1 MAKQTELELTAQ
13 QAAQPE
19 ETPAKKTAAKKTAAK
34 KPAAKKATTKK
45 TTTKTKAAKAEDGET
60 AAEKP
65 AAKRTTKKTE
75 AKPGTKLVI
84 VESPAK
90 AHTIQKYLGPD
101 YEVMASM
108 GHVRDLPASRL
119 SVDVKNDFAPN
130 YENIKGKGEL
140 IKKLRAEAKKSDYVY
155 LATDPDRE
163 GEAISWHLAQLLKLD
178 ETEPNRV
185 TFNEITKSGI
195 KYGMEHP
202 RCIDQQLVD
211 AQQARRVLDRIVG
224 YEISPF
230 LWKKIRKG
238 LSAGRVQSVAVRLV
252 VDREDEIRAFKP
264 EEYWT
269 LEALLQKQG
278 VKAKPF
284 LAKYYGTGGKKCEIT
299 TEEQAN
305 ALRAAAE
312 KEPFIIKSIKMGTRQ
327 KNPAPPFITSTLQQD
342 ASRRFGFQA
351 KRTMK
356 VAQELYEGIN
366 LPDLGAVGLITYMRT
381 DSLRISDEAL
391 SAAHD
396 YIQRTYGENYALA
409 KPRTFRSKS
418 NAQDGHEAIRPT
430 MIDLAPAK
438 IKESLSSDQYKLY
451 KLVWERFIASQ
462 MAACVQDTVSTDIT
476 AGEHLFKASGFS
488 VRFDGYT
495 RLYTEA
501 VDNEEEQETNLPR
514 LEEGEHLTLKELKPN
529 QHFTQP
535 PPRYTEATLI
545 RELEENGIGRPS
557 TYAPTLS
564 TILQRGYVEREGKAL
579 KPTIVGETVTRLMK
593 EQFGKIVDVKFTAE
607 MEQELDEVEAGK
619 TEWVGMMHHFYD
631 DFTDMLQSAEKNMEG
646 TKMKIP
652 DEETDIVC
660 ELCGRK
666 MVVRHGKY
674 GKFLACPG
682 FPECKN
688 TKTLQQETP
697 GSCPRCGKKVL
708 AKKSKTG
715 RTYYGCEDNPKCGF
729 MTWDIPLAEK
739 CPQCGSSLFK
749 TTGRVKM
756 IHCLK
761 EGCGYE
767 KSAK

>member
-1 MAKQTELELTAQ
+1 MS
-13 QAAQPE
+13 
-19 ETPAKKTAAKKTAAK
+19 
-34 KPAAKKATTKK
+34 
-45 TTTKTKAAKAEDGET
+45 
-60 AAEKP
+60 
-65 AAKRTTKKTE
+65 
-75 AKPGTKLVI
+75 KLVI

-101 YEVMASM
+101 YEVLASM

-140 IKKLRAEAKKSDYVY
+140 IKKLRNEAKKSDYVY

-178 ETEPNRV
+178 ETEQNRV

-238 LSAGRVQSVAVRLV
+238 LSAGRVQSVAVRLI
-252 VDREDEIRAFKP
+252 VDREDEIRAFTP

-269 LEALLQKQG
+269 LEALLAKQG
-278 VKAKPF
+278 AKTKPF
-284 LAKYYGTGGKKCEIT
+284 TAKYYGTGGKKCEIT
-299 TEEQAN
+299 SEEQAN
-305 ALRAAAE
+305 ALKAAAE
-312 KEPFIIKSIKMGTRQ
+312 REPFIIKSIKTGTRQ

-342 ASRRFGFQA
+342 ASRRYGFQA

-366 LPDLGAVGLITYMRT
+366 LPDMGAVGLITYMRT

-396 YIQRTYGENYALA
+396 YIKRTYGDSYALA

-430 MIDLAPAK
+430 MIELSPMK
-438 IKESLSSDQYKLY
+438 IKDSLSADQFKLY

-462 MAACVQDTVSTDIT
+462 MAACVQDTVSADIT

-495 RLYTEA
+495 RLYTETQ
-501 VDNEEEQETNLPR
+501 DNDEEQGTNLPR
-514 LEEGEHLTLKELKPN
+514 LEEGEQLNLKELKPG

-593 EQFGKIVDVKFTAE
+593 EQFGKIVDVKFTAK
-607 MEQELDEVEAGK
+607 MEKELDEVEEGK

-631 DFTDMLQSAEKNMEG
+631 DFTEMLQSAEKNMEG

-715 RTYYGCEDNPKCGF
+715 RTYYGCEDNPACGF
-729 MTWDIPLAEK
+729 MTWDIPLEEK
-739 CPQCGSSLFK
+739 CPRCGSSLFK
-749 TTGRVKM
+749 TTGRMKM

>member
-1 MAKQTELELTAQ
+1 MS
-13 QAAQPE
+13 
-19 ETPAKKTAAKKTAAK
+19 
-34 KPAAKKATTKK
+34 
-45 TTTKTKAAKAEDGET
+45 
-60 AAEKP
+60 
-65 AAKRTTKKTE
+65 
-75 AKPGTKLVI
+75 KLVI

-101 YEVMASM
+101 YEVLASM

-140 IKKLRAEAKKSDYVY
+140 IKKLRNEAKKSDYVY

-178 ETEPNRV
+178 ETEQNRV

-238 LSAGRVQSVAVRLV
+238 LSAGRVQSVAVRLI
-252 VDREDEIRAFKP
+252 VDREDEIRAFTP

-269 LEALLQKQG
+269 LEALLAKQG
-278 VKAKPF
+278 AKTKPF
-284 LAKYYGTGGKKCEIT
+284 TAKYYGTGGKKCEIT
-299 TEEQAN
+299 SEEQAN
-305 ALRAAAE
+305 ALKAAAE
-312 KEPFIIKSIKMGTRQ
+312 KEPFLIKSIKMGTRQ

-342 ASRRFGFQA
+342 ASRRYGFQA

-366 LPDLGAVGLITYMRT
+366 LPDMGAVGLITYMRT

-396 YIQRTYGENYALA
+396 YIKRTYGDSYALA

-430 MIDLAPAK
+430 MIELSPMK
-438 IKESLSSDQYKLY
+438 IKDSLSADQFKLY

-462 MAACVQDTVSTDIT
+462 MAACVQDTVSADIT

-495 RLYTEA
+495 RLYTETQ
-501 VDNEEEQETNLPR
+501 DNDEEQGTNLPR
-514 LEEGEHLTLKELKPN
+514 LEEGEQLNLKELKPG

-607 MEQELDEVEAGK
+607 MEKELDEVEEGK

-631 DFTDMLQSAEKNMEG
+631 DFTEMLQSAEKNMEG

-715 RTYYGCEDNPKCGF
+715 RTYYGCEDNPACGF
-729 MTWDIPLAEK
+729 MTWDIPLEEK
-739 CPQCGSSLFK
+739 CPRCGSSLFK
-749 TTGRVKM
+749 TTGRMKM

>member
-1 MAKQTELELTAQ
+1 MS
-13 QAAQPE
+13 
-19 ETPAKKTAAKKTAAK
+19 
-34 KPAAKKATTKK
+34 
-45 TTTKTKAAKAEDGET
+45 
-60 AAEKP
+60 
-65 AAKRTTKKTE
+65 
-75 AKPGTKLVI
+75 KLVI

-101 YEVMASM
+101 YEVLASM

-140 IKKLRAEAKKSDYVY
+140 IKKLRNEAKKSDYVY

-178 ETEPNRV
+178 ETEQNRV

-238 LSAGRVQSVAVRLV
+238 LSAGRVQSVAVRLI
-252 VDREDEIRAFKP
+252 VDREDEIRAFTP

-269 LEALLQKQG
+269 LEALLAKQG
-278 VKAKPF
+278 AKTKPF
-284 LAKYYGTGGKKCEIT
+284 TAKYYGTGGKKCEIT
-299 TEEQAN
+299 SEEQAN
-305 ALRAAAE
+305 ALKAAAE
-312 KEPFIIKSIKMGTRQ
+312 KEPFLIKSIKTGTRQ

-342 ASRRFGFQA
+342 ASRRYGFQA

-366 LPDLGAVGLITYMRT
+366 LPDMGAVGLITYMRT

-396 YIQRTYGENYALA
+396 YIKRTYGDSYALA

-430 MIDLAPAK
+430 MIELSPMK
-438 IKESLSSDQYKLY
+438 IKDSLSADQFKLY

-462 MAACVQDTVSTDIT
+462 MAACVQDTVSADIT

-495 RLYTEA
+495 RLYTETQ
-501 VDNEEEQETNLPR
+501 DNDEEQGTNLPR
-514 LEEGEHLTLKELKPN
+514 LEEGEQLNLKELKPG

-607 MEQELDEVEAGK
+607 MEKELDEVEEGK

-631 DFTDMLQSAEKNMEG
+631 DFTEMLQSAEKNMEG

-697 GSCPRCGKKVL
+697 GICPRCGKKVL

-715 RTYYGCEDNPKCGF
+715 RTYYGCEDNPACGF
-729 MTWDIPLAEK
+729 MTWDIPLEEK
-739 CPQCGSSLFK
+739 CPRCGSSLFK
-749 TTGRVKM
+749 TTGRMKM

>member
-1 MAKQTELELTAQ
+1 MS
-13 QAAQPE
+13 
-19 ETPAKKTAAKKTAAK
+19 
-34 KPAAKKATTKK
+34 
-45 TTTKTKAAKAEDGET
+45 
-60 AAEKP
+60 
-65 AAKRTTKKTE
+65 
-75 AKPGTKLVI
+75 KLVI

-140 IKKLRAEAKKSDYVY
+140 IKKLCSEAKKSDYVY

-178 ETEPNRV
+178 EKEPNRV

-195 KYGMEHP
+195 QYGMAHP

-252 VDREDEIRAFKP
+252 VDREEEIRAFQP
-264 EEYWT
+264 EEYWS
-269 LEALLQKQG
+269 LEALLAKQG
-278 VKAKPF
+278 AKAKPF
-284 LAKYYGTGGKKCEIT
+284 TAKYYGTGGKKCEIT

-305 ALRAAAE
+305 ALKEAAE

-327 KNPAPPFITSTLQQD
+327 KHPAPPFITSPLQQD

-396 YIQRTYGENYALA
+396 YIKSTYGDSYALP

-438 IKESLSSDQYKLY
+438 IKESLTSDQYKLY

-501 VDNEEEQETNLPR
+501 VDNEEEQGTNLPR
-514 LEEGEHLTLKELKPN
+514 LEKGETLTLKELKPN

-564 TILQRGYVEREGKAL
+564 TILQRGYVEREGKAI
-579 KPTIVGETVTRLMK
+579 KPTIVGETVTKLMK

-607 MEQELDEVEAGK
+607 MEQELDEVEEGK

>member
-1 MAKQTELELTAQ
+1 M
-13 QAAQPE
+13 
-19 ETPAKKTAAKKTAAK
+19 
-34 KPAAKKATTKK
+34 
-45 TTTKTKAAKAEDGET
+45 
-60 AAEKP
+60 
-65 AAKRTTKKTE
+65 
-75 AKPGTKLVI
+75 I

-305 ALRAAAE
+305 ALKAAAE

-697 GSCPRCGKKVL
+697 GSCPRCGKQVL

>member
-1 MAKQTELELTAQ
+1 MS
-13 QAAQPE
+13 
-19 ETPAKKTAAKKTAAK
+19 
-34 KPAAKKATTKK
+34 
-45 TTTKTKAAKAEDGET
+45 
-60 AAEKP
+60 
-65 AAKRTTKKTE
+65 
-75 AKPGTKLVI
+75 KLVI

-101 YEVMASM
+101 YEVLASM

-140 IKKLRAEAKKSDYVY
+140 IKKLRNEAKKSDYVY

-178 ETEPNRV
+178 ETEQNRV

-238 LSAGRVQSVAVRLV
+238 LSAGRVQSVAVRLI
-252 VDREDEIRAFKP
+252 VDREDEIRAFTP

-269 LEALLQKQG
+269 LEALLAKQG
-278 VKAKPF
+278 AKTKPF
-284 LAKYYGTGGKKCEIT
+284 TAKYYGTGGKKCEIT
-299 TEEQAN
+299 SEEQAN
-305 ALRAAAE
+305 ALKAAAE
-312 KEPFIIKSIKMGTRQ
+312 KEPFIIKSIKTGTRQ

-342 ASRRFGFQA
+342 ASRRYGFQA

-366 LPDLGAVGLITYMRT
+366 LPDMGAVGLITYMRT

-391 SAAHD
+391 FAAHD
-396 YIQRTYGENYALA
+396 YIKRTYGDSYALA

-430 MIDLAPAK
+430 MIELSPMK
-438 IKESLSSDQYKLY
+438 IKDSLSADQFKLY

-462 MAACVQDTVSTDIT
+462 MAACVQDTVSADIT

-495 RLYTEA
+495 RLYTETQ
-501 VDNEEEQETNLPR
+501 DNDEEQGTNLPR
-514 LEEGEHLTLKELKPN
+514 LEEGEQLNLKELKPG

-607 MEQELDEVEAGK
+607 MEKELDEVEEGK

-631 DFTDMLQSAEKNMEG
+631 DFTEMLQSAEKNMEG

-715 RTYYGCEDNPKCGF
+715 RTYYGCEDNPACGF
-729 MTWDIPLAEK
+729 MTWDIPLEEK
-739 CPQCGSSLFK
+739 CPRCGSSLFK
-749 TTGRVKM
+749 TTGRMKT

>member
-1 MAKQTELELTAQ
+1 MS
-13 QAAQPE
+13 
-19 ETPAKKTAAKKTAAK
+19 
-34 KPAAKKATTKK
+34 
-45 TTTKTKAAKAEDGET
+45 
-60 AAEKP
+60 
-65 AAKRTTKKTE
+65 
-75 AKPGTKLVI
+75 KLVI

-108 GHVRDLPASRL
+108 GHVRDLPASRM

-305 ALRAAAE
+305 ALKAAAE

-619 TEWVGMMHHFYD
+619 TGWVGMMHHFYD

>member
-1 MAKQTELELTAQ
+1 MS
-13 QAAQPE
+13 
-19 ETPAKKTAAKKTAAK
+19 
-34 KPAAKKATTKK
+34 
-45 TTTKTKAAKAEDGET
+45 
-60 AAEKP
+60 
-65 AAKRTTKKTE
+65 
-75 AKPGTKLVI
+75 KLVI

-101 YEVMASM
+101 YEVLASM

-140 IKKLRAEAKKSDYVY
+140 IKKLRNEAKKSDYVY

-178 ETEPNRV
+178 ETEQNRV

-238 LSAGRVQSVAVRLV
+238 LSAGRVQSVAVRLI
-252 VDREDEIRAFKP
+252 VDREDEIRAFTP

-269 LEALLQKQG
+269 LEALLAKQG
-278 VKAKPF
+278 AKTKPF
-284 LAKYYGTGGKKCEIT
+284 TAKYYGTGGKKCEIT
-299 TEEQAN
+299 SEEQAN
-305 ALRAAAE
+305 ALKAAAE
-312 KEPFIIKSIKMGTRQ
+312 KEPFLIKSIKTGTRQ

-342 ASRRFGFQA
+342 ASRRYGFQA

-366 LPDLGAVGLITYMRT
+366 LPDMGAVGLITYMRT

-396 YIQRTYGENYALA
+396 YIKHTYGDSYALA

-430 MIDLAPAK
+430 MIELSPMK
-438 IKESLSSDQYKLY
+438 IKDSLSADQFKLY

-462 MAACVQDTVSTDIT
+462 MAACVQDTVSADIT

-495 RLYTEA
+495 RLYTETQ
-501 VDNEEEQETNLPR
+501 DNDEEQGTNLPR
-514 LEEGEHLTLKELKPN
+514 LEEGEQLNLKELKPG

-607 MEQELDEVEAGK
+607 MEKELDEVEEGK

-631 DFTDMLQSAEKNMEG
+631 DFTEMLQSAEKNMEG

-715 RTYYGCEDNPKCGF
+715 RTYYGCEDNPACGF
-729 MTWDIPLAEK
+729 MTWDIPLEEK
-739 CPQCGSSLFK
+739 CPRCGSSLFK
-749 TTGRVKM
+749 TTGRMKM

>member
-1 MAKQTELELTAQ
+1 MS
-13 QAAQPE
+13 
-19 ETPAKKTAAKKTAAK
+19 
-34 KPAAKKATTKK
+34 
-45 TTTKTKAAKAEDGET
+45 
-60 AAEKP
+60 
-65 AAKRTTKKTE
+65 
-75 AKPGTKLVI
+75 KLVI

-119 SVDVKNDFAPN
+119 SVDVKHDFAPN

-140 IKKLRAEAKKSDYVY
+140 IKKLCAEAKKSDYVY

-178 ETEPNRV
+178 EHEPNRV

-195 KYGMEHP
+195 RYGMEHP

-211 AQQARRVLDRIVG
+211 AQQARRVLDRLVG

-252 VDREDEIRAFKP
+252 VDREEEIRAFQP
-264 EEYWT
+264 VEYWT
-269 LEALLQKQG
+269 LEAQLSKQNR
-278 VKAKPF
+278 KAKPF
-284 LAKYYGTGGKKCEIT
+284 LAKYYGSNGKKQEIT
-299 TEEQAN
+299 TGEQAE
-305 ALRAAAE
+305 ALREAAE
-312 KEPFIIKSIKMGTRQ
+312 KEPFIIKSIKTGTRQ
-327 KNPAPPFITSTLQQD
+327 KSPAPPFITSTLQQD
-342 ASRRFGFQA
+342 ACRRFGFQA

-366 LPDLGAVGLITYMRT
+366 LPEVGAVGLITYMRT
-381 DSLRISDEAL
+381 DSLRISAEAL

-396 YIQRTYGENYALA
+396 YIEQTYGGSYALP

-430 MIDLAPAK
+430 MIELTPAK
-438 IKESLSSDQYKLY
+438 LKESLSADQYKLY
-451 KLVWERFIASQ
+451 KLIWERFIASQ
-462 MAACVQDTVSTDIT
+462 MAACLQDTVSADIT

-501 VDNEEEQETNLPR
+501 SDSEEESGTSLPK
-514 LEEGEHLTLKELKPN
+514 LEEGEQLVLKELKPG

-564 TILQRGYVEREGKAL
+564 TILQRGYVERDQKAL

-607 MEQELDEVEAGK
+607 MERELDKVEEGK
-619 TEWVGMMHHFYD
+619 AEWVGMMHEFYD
-631 DFTDMLQSAEKNMEG
+631 DFTEMLQTAEKNMEG

-652 DEETDIVC
+652 DEETDIIC
-660 ELCGRK
+660 EQCGRK

-697 GSCPRCGKKVL
+697 GLCPLCGKKVL

-729 MTWDIPLAEK
+729 MTWDVPTAEK
-739 CPQCGSSLFK
+739 CPQCGSSLYK
-749 TTGRVKM
+749 TTGRIKK

-767 KSAK
+767 ASVKK

>member
-1 MAKQTELELTAQ
+1 MS
-13 QAAQPE
+13 
-19 ETPAKKTAAKKTAAK
+19 
-34 KPAAKKATTKK
+34 
-45 TTTKTKAAKAEDGET
+45 
-60 AAEKP
+60 
-65 AAKRTTKKTE
+65 
-75 AKPGTKLVI
+75 KLVI

-101 YEVMASM
+101 YEVLASM
-108 GHVRDLPASRL
+108 GHVRDLPTSRL

-140 IKKLRAEAKKSDYVY
+140 IKKLRNEAKKSDYVY

-178 ETEPNRV
+178 ETEQNRV

-238 LSAGRVQSVAVRLV
+238 LSAGRVQSVAVRLI
-252 VDREDEIRAFKP
+252 VDREDEIRAFTP

-269 LEALLQKQG
+269 LEALLAKQG
-278 VKAKPF
+278 AKTKPF
-284 LAKYYGTGGKKCEIT
+284 TAKYYGTGGKKCEIT
-299 TEEQAN
+299 SEEQAN
-305 ALRAAAE
+305 ALKAAAE
-312 KEPFIIKSIKMGTRQ
+312 KEPFIIKSIKTGTRQ

-342 ASRRFGFQA
+342 ASRRYGFQA

-366 LPDLGAVGLITYMRT
+366 LPDMGAVGLITYMRT

-396 YIQRTYGENYALA
+396 YIKRTYGDSYALA

-430 MIDLAPAK
+430 MIELSPMK
-438 IKESLSSDQYKLY
+438 IKDSLSADQFKLY

-462 MAACVQDTVSTDIT
+462 MAACVQDTVSADIT

-495 RLYTEA
+495 RLYTETQ
-501 VDNEEEQETNLPR
+501 DNDEEQGTNLPR
-514 LEEGEHLTLKELKPN
+514 LEEGEQLNLKELKPG

-607 MEQELDEVEAGK
+607 MEKELDEVEEGK

-631 DFTDMLQSAEKNMEG
+631 DFTEMLQSAEKNMEG

-715 RTYYGCEDNPKCGF
+715 RTYYGCEDNPACGF
-729 MTWDIPLAEK
+729 MTWDIPLEEK
-739 CPQCGSSLFK
+739 CPRCGSSLFK
-749 TTGRVKM
+749 TTGRMKM

>member
-1 MAKQTELELTAQ
+1 MS
-13 QAAQPE
+13 
-19 ETPAKKTAAKKTAAK
+19 
-34 KPAAKKATTKK
+34 
-45 TTTKTKAAKAEDGET
+45 
-60 AAEKP
+60 
-65 AAKRTTKKTE
+65 
-75 AKPGTKLVI
+75 KLVI

-108 GHVRDLPASRL
+108 GHVRDLPASRM

-305 ALRAAAE
+305 ALKAAAE

-438 IKESLSSDQYKLY
+438 IKESLSCDQYKLY

-749 TTGRVKM
+749 TTGWVKM

>member
-1 MAKQTELELTAQ
+1 MS
-13 QAAQPE
+13 
-19 ETPAKKTAAKKTAAK
+19 
-34 KPAAKKATTKK
+34 
-45 TTTKTKAAKAEDGET
+45 
-60 AAEKP
+60 
-65 AAKRTTKKTE
+65 
-75 AKPGTKLVI
+75 KLVI

-101 YEVMASM
+101 YEVLASM

-140 IKKLRAEAKKSDYVY
+140 IKKLRNEAKKSDYVY

-178 ETEPNRV
+178 ETEQNRV

-238 LSAGRVQSVAVRLV
+238 LSAGRVQSVAVRLI
-252 VDREDEIRAFKP
+252 VDREDEIRAFTP

-269 LEALLQKQG
+269 LEALLAKQG
-278 VKAKPF
+278 AKTKPF
-284 LAKYYGTGGKKCEIT
+284 TAKYYGTGGKKCEIT
-299 TEEQAN
+299 SEEQAN
-305 ALRAAAE
+305 ALKAAAE
-312 KEPFIIKSIKMGTRQ
+312 KEPFIIKSIKTGTRQ

-342 ASRRFGFQA
+342 ASRRYGFQA

-366 LPDLGAVGLITYMRT
+366 LPDMGAVGLITYMRT

-396 YIQRTYGENYALA
+396 YIKRTYGDSYALA

-430 MIDLAPAK
+430 MIELSPMK
-438 IKESLSSDQYKLY
+438 IKDSLSADQFKLY

-462 MAACVQDTVSTDIT
+462 MAACVQDTVSADIT

-495 RLYTEA
+495 RLYTETQ
-501 VDNEEEQETNLPR
+501 DNDEEQGTNLPR
-514 LEEGEHLTLKELKPN
+514 LEEGEQLNLKELKPG

-607 MEQELDEVEAGK
+607 MEKELDEVEEGK

-631 DFTDMLQSAEKNMEG
+631 DFTEMLQSAEKNMEG

-715 RTYYGCEDNPKCGF
+715 RTYYGCEDNPACCF
-729 MTWDIPLAEK
+729 MTWDIPLEEK
-739 CPQCGSSLFK
+739 CPRCGSSLFK
-749 TTGRVKM
+749 TTGRMKM

>member
-1 MAKQTELELTAQ
+1 MS
-13 QAAQPE
+13 
-19 ETPAKKTAAKKTAAK
+19 
-34 KPAAKKATTKK
+34 
-45 TTTKTKAAKAEDGET
+45 
-60 AAEKP
+60 
-65 AAKRTTKKTE
+65 
-75 AKPGTKLVI
+75 KLVI

-101 YEVMASM
+101 YEVLASM

-140 IKKLRAEAKKSDYVY
+140 IKKLRNEAKKSDYVY

-178 ETEPNRV
+178 ETEQNRV

-238 LSAGRVQSVAVRLV
+238 LSAGRVQSVAVRLI
-252 VDREDEIRAFKP
+252 VDREDEIRAFTP

-269 LEALLQKQG
+269 LEALLAKQG
-278 VKAKPF
+278 AKTKPF
-284 LAKYYGTGGKKCEIT
+284 TAKYYGTGGKKCEIT
-299 TEEQAN
+299 SEEQAN
-305 ALRAAAE
+305 ALKAAAE
-312 KEPFIIKSIKMGTRQ
+312 KEPFIIKSIKTGTRQ

-342 ASRRFGFQA
+342 ASRRYGFQA

-366 LPDLGAVGLITYMRT
+366 LPDMGAVGLITYMRT

-391 SAAHD
+391 FAAHD
-396 YIQRTYGENYALA
+396 YIKRTYGDSYALA

-430 MIDLAPAK
+430 MIELSPMK
-438 IKESLSSDQYKLY
+438 IKDSLSADQFKLY

-462 MAACVQDTVSTDIT
+462 MAACVQDTVSADIT

-495 RLYTEA
+495 RLYTETQ
-501 VDNEEEQETNLPR
+501 DNDEEQGTNLPR
-514 LEEGEHLTLKELKPN
+514 LEEGEQLNLKELKPG

-607 MEQELDEVEAGK
+607 MEKELDEVEEGK

-631 DFTDMLQSAEKNMEG
+631 DFTEMLQSAEKNMEG

-697 GSCPRCGKKVL
+697 GSCPRCGKNVL

-715 RTYYGCEDNPKCGF
+715 RTYYGCEDNPACGF
-729 MTWDIPLAEK
+729 MTWDIPLEEK
-739 CPQCGSSLFK
+739 CPRCGSSLFK
-749 TTGRVKM
+749 TTGRMKM

>member
-1 MAKQTELELTAQ
+1 MS
-13 QAAQPE
+13 
-19 ETPAKKTAAKKTAAK
+19 
-34 KPAAKKATTKK
+34 
-45 TTTKTKAAKAEDGET
+45 
-60 AAEKP
+60 
-65 AAKRTTKKTE
+65 
-75 AKPGTKLVI
+75 KLVI

-101 YEVMASM
+101 YEVLASM

-140 IKKLRAEAKKSDYVY
+140 IKKLRNEAKKSDYVY

-178 ETEPNRV
+178 ETEQNRV

-238 LSAGRVQSVAVRLV
+238 LSAGRVQSVAVRLI
-252 VDREDEIRAFKP
+252 VDREDEIRAFTP

-269 LEALLQKQG
+269 LEALLAKQG
-278 VKAKPF
+278 AKTKPF
-284 LAKYYGTGGKKCEIT
+284 TAKYYGTGGKKCEIT
-299 TEEQAN
+299 SEEQAN
-305 ALRAAAE
+305 ALKAAAE
-312 KEPFIIKSIKMGTRQ
+312 KESFIIKSIKTGTRQ

-342 ASRRFGFQA
+342 ASRRYGFQA

-366 LPDLGAVGLITYMRT
+366 LPDMGAVGLITYMRT

-396 YIQRTYGENYALA
+396 YIKRTYGDSYALA

-430 MIDLAPAK
+430 MIELSPMK
-438 IKESLSSDQYKLY
+438 IKDSLSADQFKLY

-495 RLYTEA
+495 RLYTETQ
-501 VDNEEEQETNLPR
+501 DNDEEQGTNLPR
-514 LEEGEHLTLKELKPN
+514 LEEGEQLNLKELKPG

-607 MEQELDEVEAGK
+607 MEKELDEVEEGK

-631 DFTDMLQSAEKNMEG
+631 DFTEMLQSAEKNMEG

-715 RTYYGCEDNPKCGF
+715 RTYYGCEDNPACGF
-729 MTWDIPLAEK
+729 MTWDIPLEEK
-739 CPQCGSSLFK
+739 CPRCGSSLFK
-749 TTGRVKM
+749 TTGRMKM

>member
-1 MAKQTELELTAQ
+1 MS
-13 QAAQPE
+13 
-19 ETPAKKTAAKKTAAK
+19 
-34 KPAAKKATTKK
+34 
-45 TTTKTKAAKAEDGET
+45 
-60 AAEKP
+60 
-65 AAKRTTKKTE
+65 
-75 AKPGTKLVI
+75 KLVI

-101 YEVMASM
+101 YEVLASM

-140 IKKLRAEAKKSDYVY
+140 IKKLRNEAKKSDYVY

-178 ETEPNRV
+178 ETEQNRV

-238 LSAGRVQSVAVRLV
+238 LSAGRVQSVAVRLI
-252 VDREDEIRAFKP
+252 VDREDEIRAFTP

-269 LEALLQKQG
+269 LEALLAKQG
-278 VKAKPF
+278 AKTKPF
-284 LAKYYGTGGKKCEIT
+284 TAKYYGTGGRKCEIT
-299 TEEQAN
+299 SEEQAN
-305 ALRAAAE
+305 ALKAAAE
-312 KEPFIIKSIKMGTRQ
+312 KEPFIIKSIKTGTRQ

-342 ASRRFGFQA
+342 ASRRYGFQA

-366 LPDLGAVGLITYMRT
+366 LPDMGAVGLITYMRT

-396 YIQRTYGENYALA
+396 YIKRTYGDSYALA

-430 MIDLAPAK
+430 MIELSPMK
-438 IKESLSSDQYKLY
+438 IKDSLSADQFKLY

-462 MAACVQDTVSTDIT
+462 MAACMQDTVSADIT

-495 RLYTEA
+495 RLYTETQ
-501 VDNEEEQETNLPR
+501 DNDEEQGTNLPR
-514 LEEGEHLTLKELKPN
+514 LEEGEQLNLKELKPG

-607 MEQELDEVEAGK
+607 MEKELDEVEEGK

-631 DFTDMLQSAEKNMEG
+631 DFTEMLQSAEKNMEG

-715 RTYYGCEDNPKCGF
+715 RTYYGCEDNPACGF
-729 MTWDIPLAEK
+729 MTWDIPLEEK
-739 CPQCGSSLFK
+739 CPRCGSSLFK
-749 TTGRVKM
+749 TTGRMKM

>member
-1 MAKQTELELTAQ
+1 MS
-13 QAAQPE
+13 
-19 ETPAKKTAAKKTAAK
+19 
-34 KPAAKKATTKK
+34 
-45 TTTKTKAAKAEDGET
+45 
-60 AAEKP
+60 
-65 AAKRTTKKTE
+65 
-75 AKPGTKLVI
+75 KLVI

-101 YEVMASM
+101 YEVLASM

-140 IKKLRAEAKKSDYVY
+140 IKKLRNEAKKSDYVY

-178 ETEPNRV
+178 ETEQNRV

-238 LSAGRVQSVAVRLV
+238 LSAGRVQSVAVRLI
-252 VDREDEIRAFKP
+252 VDREDEIRAFTP

-269 LEALLQKQG
+269 LEALLAKQG
-278 VKAKPF
+278 AKTKPF
-284 LAKYYGTGGKKCEIT
+284 TAKYYGTGGKKCEIT
-299 TEEQAN
+299 SEEQAN
-305 ALRAAAE
+305 ALKAAAE
-312 KEPFIIKSIKMGTRQ
+312 KEPFLIKSIKTGTRQ

-342 ASRRFGFQA
+342 ASRRYGFQA

-366 LPDLGAVGLITYMRT
+366 LPDMGAVGLITYMRT

-396 YIQRTYGENYALA
+396 YIKRTYGDSYALA

-430 MIDLAPAK
+430 MIELSPMK
-438 IKESLSSDQYKLY
+438 IKDSLSADQFKLY

-462 MAACVQDTVSTDIT
+462 MAACVQDTVSADIT

-495 RLYTEA
+495 RLYTETQ
-501 VDNEEEQETNLPR
+501 DNDEEQGTNLPR
-514 LEEGEHLTLKELKPN
+514 LEEGEQLNLKELKPG

-607 MEQELDEVEAGK
+607 MEKELDEVEAGK

>member
-1 MAKQTELELTAQ
+1 MS
-13 QAAQPE
+13 
-19 ETPAKKTAAKKTAAK
+19 
-34 KPAAKKATTKK
+34 
-45 TTTKTKAAKAEDGET
+45 
-60 AAEKP
+60 
-65 AAKRTTKKTE
+65 
-75 AKPGTKLVI
+75 KLVI

-101 YEVMASM
+101 YEVLASM

-140 IKKLRAEAKKSDYVY
+140 IKRLRNEAKKSDYVY

-178 ETEPNRV
+178 ETEQNRV

-238 LSAGRVQSVAVRLV
+238 LSAGRVQSVAVRLI
-252 VDREDEIRAFKP
+252 VDREDEIRAFTP

-269 LEALLQKQG
+269 LEALLAKQG
-278 VKAKPF
+278 AKTKPF
-284 LAKYYGTGGKKCEIT
+284 TAKYYGTGGKKCEIT
-299 TEEQAN
+299 SEEQAN
-305 ALRAAAE
+305 ALKAAAE
-312 KEPFIIKSIKMGTRQ
+312 KESFIIKSIKTGTRQ

-342 ASRRFGFQA
+342 ASRRYGFQA

-366 LPDLGAVGLITYMRT
+366 LPDMGAVGLITYMRT

-396 YIQRTYGENYALA
+396 YIKRTYGDSYALA

-430 MIDLAPAK
+430 MIELSPMK
-438 IKESLSSDQYKLY
+438 IKDSLSADQFKLY

-462 MAACVQDTVSTDIT
+462 MAACVQDTVSADIT

-495 RLYTEA
+495 RLYTETQ
-501 VDNEEEQETNLPR
+501 DNDEEQGTNLPR
-514 LEEGEHLTLKELKPN
+514 LEEGEQLNLKELKPG

-564 TILQRGYVEREGKAL
+564 TILQRGYVERDGKAL

-607 MEQELDEVEAGK
+607 MEKELDEVEEGK

-631 DFTDMLQSAEKNMEG
+631 DFTEMLQSAEKNMEG

-715 RTYYGCEDNPKCGF
+715 RTYYGCEDNPACGF
-729 MTWDIPLAEK
+729 MTWDIPLEEK
-739 CPQCGSSLFK
+739 CPRCGSSLFK
-749 TTGRVKM
+749 TTGRMKM

>member
-1 MAKQTELELTAQ
+1 MS
-13 QAAQPE
+13 
-19 ETPAKKTAAKKTAAK
+19 
-34 KPAAKKATTKK
+34 
-45 TTTKTKAAKAEDGET
+45 
-60 AAEKP
+60 
-65 AAKRTTKKTE
+65 
-75 AKPGTKLVI
+75 KLVI

-264 EEYWT
+264 EDYWT

-305 ALRAAAE
+305 ALKAAAE
-312 KEPFIIKSIKMGTRQ
+312 KEPFIIKSIKTGTRQ

-501 VDNEEEQETNLPR
+501 VDNEEEQETNRPR
-514 LEEGEHLTLKELKPN
+514 REEGEHLTLKELKPN

>member
-1 MAKQTELELTAQ
+1 MS
-13 QAAQPE
+13 
-19 ETPAKKTAAKKTAAK
+19 
-34 KPAAKKATTKK
+34 
-45 TTTKTKAAKAEDGET
+45 
-60 AAEKP
+60 
-65 AAKRTTKKTE
+65 
-75 AKPGTKLVI
+75 KLVI

-101 YEVMASM
+101 YEVLASM

-140 IKKLRAEAKKSDYVY
+140 IKKLRTEAKKSDYVY

-178 ETEPNRV
+178 EKEPNRV

-195 KYGMEHP
+195 QYGMAHP

-238 LSAGRVQSVAVRLV
+238 LSAGRVQSVAVRLI
-252 VDREDEIRAFKP
+252 VDREDEIRAFTP

-269 LEALLQKQG
+269 LEALLAKQG
-278 VKAKPF
+278 AKAKPF
-284 LAKYYGTGGKKCEIT
+284 LAKYYGTGGKKCEIS

-305 ALRAAAE
+305 ALKAAVE
-312 KEPFIIKSIKMGTRQ
+312 KEPFIIKSIKTGTRQ

-366 LPDLGAVGLITYMRT
+366 LPDMGAVGLITYMRT

-396 YIQRTYGENYALA
+396 YIQRTYGENYALP

-430 MIDLAPAK
+430 MIDLSPAK
-438 IKESLSSDQYKLY
+438 IKESLSADQYKLY

-501 VDNEEEQETNLPR
+501 LDSEEEQGTNLPR
-514 LEEGEHLTLKELKPN
+514 LEEGETLTLKELKPN

-607 MEQELDEVEAGK
+607 MEKELDEVEEGK

-729 MTWDIPLAEK
+729 MTWDIPLADK

>member
-1 MAKQTELELTAQ
+1 MS
-13 QAAQPE
+13 
-19 ETPAKKTAAKKTAAK
+19 
-34 KPAAKKATTKK
+34 
-45 TTTKTKAAKAEDGET
+45 
-60 AAEKP
+60 
-65 AAKRTTKKTE
+65 
-75 AKPGTKLVI
+75 KLVI

-101 YEVMASM
+101 YEVLASM

-140 IKKLRAEAKKSDYVY
+140 IKKLRNEAKKSDYVY

-178 ETEPNRV
+178 ETEQNRV

-238 LSAGRVQSVAVRLV
+238 LSAGRVQSVAVRLI
-252 VDREDEIRAFKP
+252 VDREDEIRAFTP

-269 LEALLQKQG
+269 LEALLAKQG
-278 VKAKPF
+278 AKTKPF
-284 LAKYYGTGGKKCEIT
+284 TAKYYGTGGKKCEIT
-299 TEEQAN
+299 SEEQAN
-305 ALRAAAE
+305 ALKAAAE
-312 KEPFIIKSIKMGTRQ
+312 KEPFIIKSIKTGTRQ

-342 ASRRFGFQA
+342 ASRRYGFQA

-366 LPDLGAVGLITYMRT
+366 LPDMGAVGLITYMRT

-396 YIQRTYGENYALA
+396 YIKRTYGDSYALA

-430 MIDLAPAK
+430 MIELSPMK
-438 IKESLSSDQYKLY
+438 IKDSLSADQFKLY

-476 AGEHLFKASGFS
+476 AGKHLFKASGFS

-495 RLYTEA
+495 RLYTETQ
-501 VDNEEEQETNLPR
+501 DNDEEQGTNLPR
-514 LEEGEHLTLKELKPN
+514 LEEGEQLNLKELKPG

-607 MEQELDEVEAGK
+607 MEKELDEVEEGK

-631 DFTDMLQSAEKNMEG
+631 DFTEMLQSAEKNMEG

-715 RTYYGCEDNPKCGF
+715 RTYYGCEDNPACGF
-729 MTWDIPLAEK
+729 MTWDIPLEEK
-739 CPQCGSSLFK
+739 CPRCGSSLFK
-749 TTGRVKM
+749 TTGRMKM

>member
-1 MAKQTELELTAQ
+1 MS
-13 QAAQPE
+13 
-19 ETPAKKTAAKKTAAK
+19 
-34 KPAAKKATTKK
+34 
-45 TTTKTKAAKAEDGET
+45 
-60 AAEKP
+60 
-65 AAKRTTKKTE
+65 
-75 AKPGTKLVI
+75 KLVI

-101 YEVMASM
+101 YEVLASM

-140 IKKLRAEAKKSDYVY
+140 IKKLRNEAKKSDYVY

-178 ETEPNRV
+178 ETEQNRV

-238 LSAGRVQSVAVRLV
+238 LSAGRVQSVAVRLI
-252 VDREDEIRAFKP
+252 VDREDEIRAFTP

-269 LEALLQKQG
+269 LEALLAKQG
-278 VKAKPF
+278 AKAKPF
-284 LAKYYGTGGKKCEIT
+284 TAKYYGTGGKKCEIT
-299 TEEQAN
+299 SEEQAN
-305 ALRAAAE
+305 ALKAAAE
-312 KEPFIIKSIKMGTRQ
+312 KQPFIIKSIKTGTRQ

-342 ASRRFGFQA
+342 ASRRYGFQA

-366 LPDLGAVGLITYMRT
+366 LPDMGAVGLITYMRT

-396 YIQRTYGENYALA
+396 YIRRTYGDSYALA

-430 MIDLAPAK
+430 MIELSPMK
-438 IKESLSSDQYKLY
+438 IKDSLSADQFKLY

-462 MAACVQDTVSTDIT
+462 MAACVQDTVSADIT

-495 RLYTEA
+495 RLYTETQ
-501 VDNEEEQETNLPR
+501 DNDEEQGTNLPR
-514 LEEGEHLTLKELKPN
+514 LEEGEQLNLKELKPG

-607 MEQELDEVEAGK
+607 MEKELDEVEEGK

-631 DFTDMLQSAEKNMEG
+631 DFTEMLQSAEKNMEG

-715 RTYYGCEDNPKCGF
+715 RTYYGCEDNPACGF
-729 MTWDIPLAEK
+729 MTWDIPLEEK
-739 CPQCGSSLFK
+739 CPRCGSSLFK
-749 TTGRVKM
+749 TTGRMKM

-767 KSAK
+767 KSTK

>member
-1 MAKQTELELTAQ
+1 MS
-13 QAAQPE
+13 
-19 ETPAKKTAAKKTAAK
+19 
-34 KPAAKKATTKK
+34 
-45 TTTKTKAAKAEDGET
+45 
-60 AAEKP
+60 
-65 AAKRTTKKTE
+65 
-75 AKPGTKLVI
+75 KLVI

-108 GHVRDLPASRL
+108 GHVRDLPASRM

-140 IKKLRAEAKKSDYVY
+140 IKKLCSEAKKSDYVY

-178 ETEPNRV
+178 EKEPNRV

-264 EEYWT
+264 EEYWS
-269 LEALLQKQG
+269 LEALLAKQG
-278 VKAKPF
+278 AKAKPF
-284 LAKYYGTGGKKCEIT
+284 TAKYYGTGGKKCEIT

-305 ALRAAAE
+305 ALKAAAE
-312 KEPFIIKSIKMGTRQ
+312 KEPFVIKSIKKGTRQ

-366 LPDLGAVGLITYMRT
+366 LPELGAVGLITYMRT

-396 YIQRTYGENYALA
+396 YIKGTYGDSYALS

-430 MIDLAPAK
+430 MIDLAPIK
-438 IKESLSSDQYKLY
+438 IKDSLSADQYKLY

-462 MAACVQDTVSTDIT
+462 MAACVQDTVSADIA

-495 RLYTEA
+495 RLYTETA
-501 VDNEEEQETNLPR
+501 DNEEEQGTNLPL
-514 LEEGEHLTLKELKPN
+514 LEEGEPLTLKELKPN

-564 TILQRGYVEREGKAL
+564 TILQRGYVEREGKAI

-607 MEQELDEVEAGK
+607 MERELDEVEEGK

-697 GSCPRCGKKVL
+697 ASCPRCGKKVL

-729 MTWDIPLAEK
+729 MTWDVPLAEK
-739 CPQCGSSLFK
+739 CPKCGSSLFK

-767 KSAK
+767 ASAKK

>member
-1 MAKQTELELTAQ
+1 MS
-13 QAAQPE
+13 
-19 ETPAKKTAAKKTAAK
+19 
-34 KPAAKKATTKK
+34 
-45 TTTKTKAAKAEDGET
+45 
-60 AAEKP
+60 
-65 AAKRTTKKTE
+65 
-75 AKPGTKLVI
+75 KLVI

-101 YEVMASM
+101 YEVLASM

-140 IKKLRAEAKKSDYVY
+140 IKKLRNEAKKSDYVY

-178 ETEPNRV
+178 ETEQNRV

-238 LSAGRVQSVAVRLV
+238 LSAGRVQSVAVRLI
-252 VDREDEIRAFKP
+252 VDREDEIRAFTP

-269 LEALLQKQG
+269 LEALLAKQG
-278 VKAKPF
+278 AKAKPF
-284 LAKYYGTGGKKCEIT
+284 TAKYYGTGGKKCEIT
-299 TEEQAN
+299 SEEQAN
-305 ALRAAAE
+305 ALKAAAE
-312 KEPFIIKSIKMGTRQ
+312 KEPFIIKSIKTGTRQ

-342 ASRRFGFQA
+342 ASRRYGFQA

-366 LPDLGAVGLITYMRT
+366 LPDMGAVGLITYMRT

-391 SAAHD
+391 FAAHD
-396 YIQRTYGENYALA
+396 YIKRTYGDSYALA

-430 MIDLAPAK
+430 MIELSPMK
-438 IKESLSSDQYKLY
+438 IKDSLSADQFKLY

-462 MAACVQDTVSTDIT
+462 MAACVQDTVSADIT

-495 RLYTEA
+495 RLYTETQ
-501 VDNEEEQETNLPR
+501 DNDEEQGTNLPR
-514 LEEGEHLTLKELKPN
+514 LEEGEQLNLKELKPG

-607 MEQELDEVEAGK
+607 MEKELDEVEEGK

-631 DFTDMLQSAEKNMEG
+631 DFTEMLQSAEKNMEG

-715 RTYYGCEDNPKCGF
+715 RTYYGCEDNPACGF
-729 MTWDIPLAEK
+729 MTWDIPLEEK
-739 CPQCGSSLFK
+739 CPRCGSSLFK
-749 TTGRVKM
+749 TTGRMKM

>member
-1 MAKQTELELTAQ
+1 MS
-13 QAAQPE
+13 
-19 ETPAKKTAAKKTAAK
+19 
-34 KPAAKKATTKK
+34 
-45 TTTKTKAAKAEDGET
+45 
-60 AAEKP
+60 
-65 AAKRTTKKTE
+65 
-75 AKPGTKLVI
+75 KLVI

-101 YEVMASM
+101 YEVLASM

-140 IKKLRAEAKKSDYVY
+140 IKKLRNEAKKSDYVY

-178 ETEPNRV
+178 ETEQNRV

-238 LSAGRVQSVAVRLV
+238 LSAGRVQSVAVRLI
-252 VDREDEIRAFKP
+252 VDREDEIRAFTP

-269 LEALLQKQG
+269 LEALLAKQG
-278 VKAKPF
+278 AKTKPF
-284 LAKYYGTGGKKCEIT
+284 TAKYYGTGGKKCEIT
-299 TEEQAN
+299 SEEQAN
-305 ALRAAAE
+305 ALKAAAE
-312 KEPFIIKSIKMGTRQ
+312 KEPFLIKSIKTGTRQ

-342 ASRRFGFQA
+342 ASRRYGFQA

-366 LPDLGAVGLITYMRT
+366 LPDMGAVGLITYMRT

-396 YIQRTYGENYALA
+396 YIKRTYGDSYALA

-430 MIDLAPAK
+430 MIELSPMK
-438 IKESLSSDQYKLY
+438 IKDSLSADQFKLY

-462 MAACVQDTVSTDIT
+462 MAACVQDTVSADIT

-495 RLYTEA
+495 RLYTETQ
-501 VDNEEEQETNLPR
+501 DNDEEQGTNLPR
-514 LEEGEHLTLKELKPN
+514 LEEGEQLNLKELKPG

-607 MEQELDEVEAGK
+607 MEKELDEVEEGK

-631 DFTDMLQSAEKNMEG
+631 DFTEMLQSAEKNMEG

-697 GSCPRCGKKVL
+697 GSCPCCGKKVL

-715 RTYYGCEDNPKCGF
+715 RTYYGCEDNPACGF
-729 MTWDIPLAEK
+729 MTWDIPLEEK
-739 CPQCGSSLFK
+739 CPRCGSSLFK
-749 TTGRVKM
+749 TTGRMKM

>member
-1 MAKQTELELTAQ
+1 MS
-13 QAAQPE
+13 
-19 ETPAKKTAAKKTAAK
+19 
-34 KPAAKKATTKK
+34 
-45 TTTKTKAAKAEDGET
+45 
-60 AAEKP
+60 
-65 AAKRTTKKTE
+65 
-75 AKPGTKLVI
+75 KLVI

-101 YEVMASM
+101 YEVLASM

-140 IKKLRAEAKKSDYVY
+140 IKKLRNEAKKSDYVY

-178 ETEPNRV
+178 ETEQNRV

-202 RCIDQQLVD
+202 RSIDQQLVD

-238 LSAGRVQSVAVRLV
+238 LSAGRVQSVAVRLI
-252 VDREDEIRAFKP
+252 VDREDEIRAFTP

-269 LEALLQKQG
+269 LEALLAKQG
-278 VKAKPF
+278 AKAKPF
-284 LAKYYGTGGKKCEIT
+284 TAKYYGTGGKKCEIT
-299 TEEQAN
+299 SEEQAN
-305 ALRAAAE
+305 ALKAAAE
-312 KEPFIIKSIKMGTRQ
+312 KQPFIIKSIKTGTRQ

-342 ASRRFGFQA
+342 ASRRYGFQA

-366 LPDLGAVGLITYMRT
+366 LPDMGAVGLITYMRT

-396 YIQRTYGENYALA
+396 YIKRTYGDSYALA

-430 MIDLAPAK
+430 MIELSPMK
-438 IKESLSSDQYKLY
+438 IKDSLSADQFKLY

-462 MAACVQDTVSTDIT
+462 MAACVQDTVSADIT

-495 RLYTEA
+495 RLYTETQ
-501 VDNEEEQETNLPR
+501 DNDEEQGTNLPR
-514 LEEGEHLTLKELKPN
+514 LEEGEQLNLKELKPG

-607 MEQELDEVEAGK
+607 MEKELDEVEEGK

-631 DFTDMLQSAEKNMEG
+631 DFTEMLQSAEKNMEG

-715 RTYYGCEDNPKCGF
+715 RTYYGCEDNPACGF
-729 MTWDIPLAEK
+729 MTWDIPLEEK
-739 CPQCGSSLFK
+739 CPRCGSSLFK
-749 TTGRVKM
+749 TTGRMKM

>member
-1 MAKQTELELTAQ
+1 MS
-13 QAAQPE
+13 
-19 ETPAKKTAAKKTAAK
+19 
-34 KPAAKKATTKK
+34 
-45 TTTKTKAAKAEDGET
+45 
-60 AAEKP
+60 
-65 AAKRTTKKTE
+65 
-75 AKPGTKLVI
+75 KLVI

-476 AGEHLFKASGFS
+476 TGEHLFKASGFS

>member
-1 MAKQTELELTAQ
+1 MS
-13 QAAQPE
+13 
-19 ETPAKKTAAKKTAAK
+19 
-34 KPAAKKATTKK
+34 
-45 TTTKTKAAKAEDGET
+45 
-60 AAEKP
+60 
-65 AAKRTTKKTE
+65 
-75 AKPGTKLVI
+75 KLVI

-101 YEVMASM
+101 YEVLASM

-140 IKKLRAEAKKSDYVY
+140 IKRLRNEAKKSDYVY

-178 ETEPNRV
+178 ETEQNRV

-238 LSAGRVQSVAVRLV
+238 LSAGRVQSVAVRLI
-252 VDREDEIRAFKP
+252 VDREDEIRAFTP

-269 LEALLQKQG
+269 LEALLAKQG
-278 VKAKPF
+278 AKTKPF
-284 LAKYYGTGGKKCEIT
+284 TAKYYGTGGKKCEIT
-299 TEEQAN
+299 SEEQAN
-305 ALRAAAE
+305 ALKAAAE
-312 KEPFIIKSIKMGTRQ
+312 KEPFLIKSIKTGTRQ

-342 ASRRFGFQA
+342 ASRRYGFQA

-366 LPDLGAVGLITYMRT
+366 LPDMGAVGLITYMRT

-396 YIQRTYGENYALA
+396 YIKRTYGDSYALA

-430 MIDLAPAK
+430 MIELSPMK
-438 IKESLSSDQYKLY
+438 IKDSLSADQFKLY

-462 MAACVQDTVSTDIT
+462 MAACVQDTVSADIT

-495 RLYTEA
+495 RLYTETQ
-501 VDNEEEQETNLPR
+501 DNDEEQETNLPR
-514 LEEGEHLTLKELKPN
+514 LEEGEQLNLKELKPG

-607 MEQELDEVEAGK
+607 MEKELDEVEEGK

-631 DFTDMLQSAEKNMEG
+631 DFTEMLQSAEKNMEG

-715 RTYYGCEDNPKCGF
+715 RTYYGCEDNPACGF
-729 MTWDIPLAEK
+729 MTWDIPLEEK
-739 CPQCGSSLFK
+739 CPRCGSSLFK
-749 TTGRVKM
+749 TTGRMKM

>member
-1 MAKQTELELTAQ
+1 MS
-13 QAAQPE
+13 
-19 ETPAKKTAAKKTAAK
+19 
-34 KPAAKKATTKK
+34 
-45 TTTKTKAAKAEDGET
+45 
-60 AAEKP
+60 
-65 AAKRTTKKTE
+65 
-75 AKPGTKLVI
+75 KLVI

-101 YEVMASM
+101 YEVLASM

-140 IKKLRAEAKKSDYVY
+140 IKKLRNEAKKSDYVY

-178 ETEPNRV
+178 ETEQNRV

-238 LSAGRVQSVAVRLV
+238 LSAGRVQSVAVRLI
-252 VDREDEIRAFKP
+252 VDREDEIRAFTP

-269 LEALLQKQG
+269 LEALLAKQG
-278 VKAKPF
+278 AKTKPF
-284 LAKYYGTGGKKCEIT
+284 TAKYYGTGGKKCEIT
-299 TEEQAN
+299 SEEQAN
-305 ALRAAAE
+305 ALKAAAE
-312 KEPFIIKSIKMGTRQ
+312 REPFLIKSIKTGTRQ

-342 ASRRFGFQA
+342 ASRRYGFQA

-366 LPDLGAVGLITYMRT
+366 LPDMGAVGLITYMRT

-396 YIQRTYGENYALA
+396 YIKRTYGDSYALA

-430 MIDLAPAK
+430 MIELSPMK
-438 IKESLSSDQYKLY
+438 IKDSLSADQFKLY

-462 MAACVQDTVSTDIT
+462 MAACVQDTVSADIT

-495 RLYTEA
+495 RLYTETQ
-501 VDNEEEQETNLPR
+501 DNDEEQGTNLPQ
-514 LEEGEHLTLKELKPN
+514 LEEGEQLNLKELKPG

-607 MEQELDEVEAGK
+607 MEKELDEVEEGK

-631 DFTDMLQSAEKNMEG
+631 DFTEMLQSAEKNMEG

-715 RTYYGCEDNPKCGF
+715 RTYYGCEDNPACGF
-729 MTWDIPLAEK
+729 MTWDIPLEEK
-739 CPQCGSSLFK
+739 CPRCGSSLFK
-749 TTGRVKM
+749 TTGRMKM

>member
-1 MAKQTELELTAQ
+1 MS
-13 QAAQPE
+13 
-19 ETPAKKTAAKKTAAK
+19 
-34 KPAAKKATTKK
+34 
-45 TTTKTKAAKAEDGET
+45 
-60 AAEKP
+60 
-65 AAKRTTKKTE
+65 
-75 AKPGTKLVI
+75 KLVI

-101 YEVMASM
+101 YEVLASM

-140 IKKLRAEAKKSDYVY
+140 IKKLRNEAKKSDYVY

-178 ETEPNRV
+178 ETEQNRV

-238 LSAGRVQSVAVRLV
+238 LSAGRVQSVAVRLI
-252 VDREDEIRAFKP
+252 VDREDEIRAFTP

-269 LEALLQKQG
+269 LEALLAKQG
-278 VKAKPF
+278 AKTKPF
-284 LAKYYGTGGKKCEIT
+284 TAKYYGTGGKKCEIT
-299 TEEQAN
+299 SEEQAN
-305 ALRAAAE
+305 ALKAAAE
-312 KEPFIIKSIKMGTRQ
+312 REPFIIKSIKTGTRQ

-342 ASRRFGFQA
+342 ASRRYGFQA

-366 LPDLGAVGLITYMRT
+366 LPDMGAVGLITYMRT

-396 YIQRTYGENYALA
+396 YIKRTYGDSYALA

-430 MIDLAPAK
+430 MIELSPMK
-438 IKESLSSDQYKLY
+438 IKDSLSADQFKLY

-462 MAACVQDTVSTDIT
+462 MAACVQDTVSADIT

-495 RLYTEA
+495 RLYTETQ
-501 VDNEEEQETNLPR
+501 DNDEEQGTNLPR
-514 LEEGEHLTLKELKPN
+514 LEEGEQLNLKELKPG

-607 MEQELDEVEAGK
+607 MEKELDEVEEGK

-631 DFTDMLQSAEKNMEG
+631 DFTEMLQSAEKNMEG

-715 RTYYGCEDNPKCGF
+715 RTYYGCEDNPACGF
-729 MTWDIPLAEK
+729 MTWDIPLEEK
-739 CPQCGSSLFK
+739 CPRCGSSLFK
-749 TTGRVKM
+749 TTGRMKM

-767 KSAK
+767 KSAKK

>member
-1 MAKQTELELTAQ
+1 MS
-13 QAAQPE
+13 
-19 ETPAKKTAAKKTAAK
+19 
-34 KPAAKKATTKK
+34 
-45 TTTKTKAAKAEDGET
+45 
-60 AAEKP
+60 
-65 AAKRTTKKTE
+65 
-75 AKPGTKLVI
+75 KLVI

-140 IKKLRAEAKKSDYVY
+140 IKKLCSEAKKSDYVY

-178 ETEPNRV
+178 EKQPNRV

-238 LSAGRVQSVAVRLV
+238 LSAGRVQSVAVRLIA
-252 VDREDEIRAFKP
+252 DREDEIRAFQP

-269 LEALLQKQG
+269 LEALLAKQG
-278 VKAKPF
+278 VSEKPF
-284 LAKYYGTGGKKCEIT
+284 TAKYYGTGGKKCEIST
-299 TEEQAN
+299 AEQAN
-305 ALRAAAE
+305 ALKTSAE
-312 KEPFIIKSIKMGTRQ
+312 KEPFIIKSIKTGTRQ

-366 LPDLGAVGLITYMRT
+366 LPDMGAVGLITYMRT

-396 YIQRTYGENYALA
+396 YIKRTYGDSYALP

-430 MIDLAPAK
+430 MIDLSPMK
-438 IKESLSSDQYKLY
+438 LKDSLTSDQYKLY
-451 KLVWERFIASQ
+451 KLIWERFIASQ
-462 MAACVQDTVSTDIT
+462 MAACLQDTVSTDIA

-501 VDNEEEQETNLPR
+501 MDNEEEQGTGLPP
-514 LEEGEHLTLKELKPN
+514 LEEGEALSLKELKPG

-564 TILQRGYVEREGKAL
+564 TILQRGYVERDGKAL

-607 MEQELDEVEAGK
+607 MERELDEVEEGK

-697 GSCPRCGKKVL
+697 GACPRCGKKVL

-739 CPQCGSSLFK
+739 CPRCGSSLFK

-767 KSAK
+767 ASAKK

>member
-1 MAKQTELELTAQ
+1 MS
-13 QAAQPE
+13 
-19 ETPAKKTAAKKTAAK
+19 
-34 KPAAKKATTKK
+34 
-45 TTTKTKAAKAEDGET
+45 
-60 AAEKP
+60 
-65 AAKRTTKKTE
+65 
-75 AKPGTKLVI
+75 KLVI

-305 ALRAAAE
+305 ALKAAAE

-476 AGEHLFKASGFS
+476 TGEHLFKASGFS

>member
-1 MAKQTELELTAQ
+1 MS
-13 QAAQPE
+13 
-19 ETPAKKTAAKKTAAK
+19 
-34 KPAAKKATTKK
+34 
-45 TTTKTKAAKAEDGET
+45 
-60 AAEKP
+60 
-65 AAKRTTKKTE
+65 
-75 AKPGTKLVI
+75 KLVI

-140 IKKLRAEAKKSDYVY
+140 IKKLCSEAKKSDYVY

-178 ETEPNRV
+178 EKEPNRV

-195 KYGMEHP
+195 QYGMAHP

-252 VDREDEIRAFKP
+252 VDREEEIRAFQP
-264 EEYWT
+264 EEYWS
-269 LEALLQKQG
+269 LEALLAKQG
-278 VKAKPF
+278 AKAKPF
-284 LAKYYGTGGKKCEIT
+284 TAKYYGTGGKKCEIT

-305 ALRAAAE
+305 ALKEAAE

-396 YIQRTYGENYALA
+396 YIKSTYGDSYALP

-438 IKESLSSDQYKLY
+438 IKESLTSDQYKLY

-501 VDNEEEQETNLPR
+501 VDNEEEQGTNLPR
-514 LEEGEHLTLKELKPN
+514 LEEGETLTLKELKPN

-564 TILQRGYVEREGKAL
+564 TILQRGYVEREGKAI
-579 KPTIVGETVTRLMK
+579 KPTIVGETVTKLMK

-607 MEQELDEVEAGK
+607 MEQELDEVEEGK

-739 CPQCGSSLFK
+739 CPQCSSSLFK